1 MSKQKP
7 VEKVW
12 VGLWYVL
19 YTYLRVLLRFLIG
32 KRRRDHVLQLSGL
45 IFNRCHSI
53 RSGTL
58 IPFTYEPLGYRVIR
72 NLLRRHDA
80 KTFIDV
86 GAFIGWY
93 SVYAYG
99 ILRKRKGAIIIAIE
113 PDPKNYVALL
123 ENTKLCRFVK
133 TMNVAI
139 YTRDNEEV
147 EFHLGRKDSRGL
159 SQSGS
164 IYPTYHDE
172 KGLLSGESI
181 FVKTIRLDTLIR
193 RSGLDK
199 VDLVKMDIEGAEYP
213 VLTDPTLDLS
223 KVENIILEVHYRYGS
238 RESWEIMQALARR
251 GFKIV
256 PLYPEPN
263 SNRFHLLAC
272 KGEVPW

>member
-58 IPFTYEPLGYRVIR
+58 IPFTYEPLVYRVIR

-86 GAFIGWY
+86 GAFIGWL
-93 SVYAYG
+93 SVYVYG
-99 ILRKRKGAIIIAIE
+99 ILRKRKGAIIIAVE

-164 IYPTYHDE
+164 I
-172 KGLLSGESI
+172 
-181 FVKTIRLDTLIR
+181 
-193 RSGLDK
+193 
-199 VDLVKMDIEGAEYP
+199 
-213 VLTDPTLDLS
+213 
-223 KVENIILEVHYRYGS
+223 
-238 RESWEIMQALARR
+238 
-251 GFKIV
+251 
-256 PLYPEPN
+256 
-263 SNRFHLLAC
+263 
-272 KGEVPW
+272 